1 MLLLAAVAAS
11 PGPRPE
17 AAGGGRG
24 GGPKKSRMIGC
35 VSILEVG
42 GRVGGAAGIVLA
54 ALDAADELVIRLL
67 SDTVLSTSMHSTL
80 TVVVVGSTQFFPR
93 TGDFSLSD
101 LMSAA
106 VTLTLWVT
114 KVSVKLAVVKP
125 FFSPS
130 SLTTAKAGPPPLDGL
145 SVPCFSDLL
154 LRLLGT
160 GTLVVRTAS
169 LPPPPPPGSLLSFVR
184 FTSLEPAPPPPPL
197 LMLFSRS
204 VSSFLA

>member
-1 MLLLAAVAAS
+1 
-11 PGPRPE
+11 
-17 AAGGGRG
+17 
-24 GGPKKSRMIGC
+24 MIGC

-130 SLTTAKAGPPPLDGL
+130 SLTTATTGPPPLDGL

-160 GTLVVRTAS
+160 GALVERTAS
-169 LPPPPPPGSLLSFVR
+169 LPPPPSPGSLLSFVR
-184 FTSLEPAPPPPPL
+184 FTSLEPAPPPPL
-197 LMLFSRS
+197 LLLLFSRS